1 MSTETALTPTQK
13 RAFPQPLLPLN
24 FRNWQYVWLRNFMVW
39 RKLAIPSM
47 AGNLADPM
55 IYLFGLG
62 LGLGLLVGRVDG
74 VSYIAFLAAGTVA
87 SSTMMSESFE
97 ALYSAFSRLHVQRN

>member
-1 MSTETALTPTQK
+1 MSNEATLTA
-13 RAFPQPLLPLN
+13 APQQAYPQSLRPLN
-24 FRNWQYVWLRNFMVW
+24 FRNWQTIWLRNFMVW
-39 RKLAIPSM
+39 RKLAIPSL

-62 LGLGLLVGRVDG
+62 LGLGLLVGHIDG

-87 SSTMMSESFE
+87 
-97 ALYSAFSRLHVQRN
+97 ADFSLTR